1 MNNPKIVIIEDEV
14 EIREMIQ
21 IVLEKEGFRE
31 VKATDNG
38 IDGLLLCQQFEPD
51 LILLDVMMP
60 GLDGF
65 TVCKKLRE
73 FTQAPIFFL
82 TARTS
87 DLDKLHGFS
96 IGADDYITKPFHP
109 LEVVARV
116 KAQLRRLQILESSV
130 TEKISQDQEILQ
142 WPPDLQIKPMEGQVV
157 VRNEEIMLPAMEFRL
172 LIYLAQHPNRIF
184 SKRQLYENV
193 WGEESLGDDHTVMV
207 HIRRLRE
214 KIEEK
219 PSHPNILVT
228 VRGLGYKFVP
238 PKEASR

>member
-1 MNNPKIVIIEDEV
+1 MNNPKIVIIEDEI

-21 IVLEKEGFRE
+21 IVFEKEGFQE
-31 VKATDNG
+31 VRVADNG
-38 IDGLLLCQQFEPD
+38 IDGLLLCQQFQPD

-87 DLDKLHGFS
+87 DLDKLQGFS

-109 LEVVARV
+109 LEVLARV
-116 KAQLRRLQILESSV
+116 KAQLRRLQLLENSLV
-130 TEKISQDQEILQ
+130 EKKKQEQEKLY
-142 WPPDLQIKPMEGQVV
+142 WPPHLQILPMEGQIVV
-157 VRNEEIMLPAMEFRL
+157 KREEMILPAMEFRL
-172 LIYLAQHPNRIF
+172 LVYMAQQPNRIF

-193 WGEESLGDDHTVMV
+193 WGEESMGDDHTVMV

-214 KIEEK
+214 KIEENPSK
-219 PSHPNILVT
+219 PKILIT

-238 PKEASR
+238 PKESSL